1 MTSIRRH
8 VIAGIVCA
16 AVPLCLCAAAEAQQP
31 ATPAATPQRIPQPRP
46 MPAYPVMPAP
56 TGFRLFITG
65 DMEGIA
71 SVVFNRDITAGNET
85 QAGRDNPANATGHP
99 DFWAHYRDLY
109 TQEVNA
115 IIAGGRRGGA
125 RSFVVNEGHG
135 GNLFASFIPWQ
146 LDTAALLVRGWPKP
160 QVMTTGLDSSAGAV
174 ILFGFHAGARTP
186 GIIAHAYAFDTIT
199 VNGRWMN
206 ETGINALVAGEWGVP
221 TVMVT
226 GDNIA
231 TQQAREQ
238 LGPTVITVTTK
249 IAMGGSAGVL
259 WSPAV
264 VRQMYRDSAA
274 VAVRRAMAGQ
284 IQPFKLPKPLEV
296 DFVLRRSFNAQ
307 IAEAVDSIQ
316 GFPGFRRTGD
326 HTYHFTTNDAR
337 DIARLFDVVEAIVLR

>member
-1 MTSIRRH
+1 MKTLG
-8 VIAGIVCA
+8 VLLVLA
-16 AVPLCLCAAAEAQQP
+16 APLAAQQP
-31 ATPAATPQRIPQPRP
+31 QQQPQQAPQRIPQPRP
-46 MPAYPVMPAP
+46 MPAYPAMPAP
-56 TGFRLFITG
+56 AGFRLFITG

-71 SVVFNRDITAGNET
+71 SVVFNRDIVAGNET
-85 QAGRDNPANATGHP
+85 QGGRDRPNVYDEHP
-99 DFWAHYRDLY
+99 DYWAHYRDLY
-109 TQEVNA
+109 TREVNA

-135 GNLFASFIPWQ
+135 GNLFASFIPWD

-160 QVMTTGLDSSAGAV
+160 QVMTTGLDSSAGAA
-174 ILFGFHAGARTP
+174 IFFGFHAGPRTP

-226 GDNIA
+226 GDDVA
-231 TQQAREQ
+231 MRQAREQ

-274 VAVRRAMAGQ
+274 VAVRRAMAGR
-284 IQPFKLPKPLEV
+284 IRPFTLPKPYEV
-296 DFVLRRSFNAQ
+296 DFVLRRTFNAQ
-307 IAEAVDSIQ
+307 VAEAVDSIQ
-316 GFPGFRRTGD
+316 GFPGFRKTGD